1 MDECIALSRVTQV
14 SDRNSYHTQ
23 PAMSFLL
30 PSLCSCN
37 AFLLEPLPLF
47 SGYTE
52 GASKPM
58 QGSMCS
64 LRSQMRGRK
73 QERQISTLGE
83 CWGQD

>member
-23 PAMSFLL
+23 PAMSFLF

-47 SGYTE
+47 SGYTNSSYFQ
-52 GASKPM
+52 GQAPGIAS
-58 QGSMCS
+58 
-64 LRSQMRGRK
+64 
-73 QERQISTLGE
+73 STKSPLPAPRPIPQHPIVPSV
-83 CWGQD
+83 CC